1 MVARQQN
8 QRHQIFNA
16 PLLLRREHCGHG
28 VAIFAKVQQHQSG
41 STTCGGINS
50 EEKRQKKPIFIY
62 DTTFRKMEEI
72 FSESKFILLL
82 TKTKKELW
90 QAHTGVGAV

>member
-1 MVARQQN
+1 M
-8 QRHQIFNA
+8 
-16 PLLLRREHCGHG
+16 
-28 VAIFAKVQQHQSG
+28 
-41 STTCGGINS
+41 
-50 EEKRQKKPIFIY
+50 PIFIY
-62 DTTFRKMEEI
+62 GTTFRKMEEI